1 MPVAL
6 KVNEKKIEEIRKAL
20 AQKQEAVKGLERKTK
35 SEYKDI
41 SELQRSGTKR
51 LLLRLKVGAESRKLF
66 SKWANFIGL
75 ITVLY

>member
-6 KVNEKKIEEIRKAL
+6 KANEKKIEEIKKAL
-20 AQKQEAVKGLERKTK
+20 TQKQEAVKGLERKTK

-51 LLLRLKVGAESRKLF
+51 FLLRLKVGAESKKLF
-66 SKWANFIGL
+66 PKWAEFTGL
-75 ITVLY
+75 ITVLH